1 MCNIDRRKLNWKL
14 LEPLSLLDTVM
25 KKAASG
31 GAMVA
36 RLISCPP
43 PKALLYMLY
52 VVCGMRGMWYALSYH
67 MHYIICEI
75 AGAMVARLISCPRQK
90 HYKGIMHVVCNII
103 CVI

>member
-43 PKALLYMLY
+43 PKAL
-52 VVCGMRGMWYALSYH
+52 
-67 MHYIICEI
+67 
-75 AGAMVARLISCPRQK
+75 
-90 HYKGIMHVVCNII
+90 
-103 CVI
+103 